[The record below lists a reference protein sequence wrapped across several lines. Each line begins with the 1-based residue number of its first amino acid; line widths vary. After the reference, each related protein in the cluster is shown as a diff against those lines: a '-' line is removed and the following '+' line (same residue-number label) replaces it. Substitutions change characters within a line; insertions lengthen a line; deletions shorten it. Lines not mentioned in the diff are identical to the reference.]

1 MLNANNPDVAKTM
14 MNAFPNP
21 YNEDSG
27 KAFIANADTPIRL
40 FAIEIDGKAVGGIG
54 LHQQQDIAC
63 KNMELGYWLGHYF
76 ERRRQTTG
84 TLGLWRLEKEN
95 NRAEIG

>member
-1 MLNANNPDVAKTM
+1 